1 MEALIDLAK
10 ELRHPGVEKL
20 WAAAREAEIRVTKAQ
35 VRDLLATQGQRQVY
49 KPLPTSKGASVAEAP
64 GFRYQMDLLDFKND
78 PSKGNSIILLLIDVF
93 SRQIWA
99 RPSPNKT
106 PLAISRV
113 LAAMLPGG
121 AVSDDAQLWELG
133 LPQLPKLPVI
143 ISTDAGL
150 EYSKEVADLLQSKG
164 IVHRMRADKM
174 DMNYLAVADR
184 AIQSIKKLLAE
195 GTKAGTEWSEDLP
208 AAVAAYN
215 KTQHSAVH
223 GRPDKVGKAPIQEFL
238 VLQDNAD
245 KAQHNNQLLAARKK
259 VLEKTG
265 TLRQPK
271 SDLQKTFSRGFK
283 AKWGGVQKVEK
294 IQGSTVHIRG
304 GAKADIKRV
313 MAVDQNSSDVPVT
326 FGTFSQ
332 RAENKRGKTKDFITS
347 LQEWLEDDTKSMVKA
362 AEYLK
367 GFWGAAEYT
376 RILDSISA
384 HNLADVVRLWEPP
397 LELVNRGYYVRT
409 D

>member
-1 MEALIDLAK
+1 MEALIALAK
-10 ELRHPGVEKL
+10 DLRHPGVEKL
-20 WAAAREAEIRVTKAQ
+20 WAAAREANIPVSKSQ
-35 VRDLLATQGQRQVY
+35 VRQLLATQGQRQVY
-49 KPLPTSKGASVAEAP
+49 RALPTSKGASVAEAP

-78 PSKGNSIILLLIDVF
+78 PSKGMSIVLLLIDVF
-93 SRQIWA
+93 SRQVYA

-143 ISTDAGL
+143 VSTDAGN
-150 EYSKEVADLLQSKG
+150 EFKNEVADLLQSKG
-164 IVHRMRADKM
+164 IVHRMRADTM

-184 AIQSIKKLLAE
+184 AIMTIKKLLAE

-215 KTQHSAVH
+215 KQQHSAVH
-223 GRPDKVGKAPIQEFL
+223 GRPDKVGKNPVQEFM

-245 KAQHNNQLLAARKK
+245 KAQHNNQLLAARKR

-271 SDLQKTFSRGFK
+271 SDLVKTFARGFK
-283 AKWGGVQKVEK
+283 AKCGGVQKVEK
-294 IQGSTVHIRG
+294 VVGSTVHIQG
-304 GAKADIKRV
+304 GATADIKRI
-313 MAVDQNSSDVPVT
+313 MAVDKDSSDVPVT
-326 FGTFSQ
+326 FGSFSQ
-332 RAENKRGKTKDFITS
+332 RAENKREKTKDFITS
-347 LQEWLEDDTKSMVKA
+347 LQEWLKDDERSMVKA
-362 AEYLK
+362 AQYLK
-367 GFWGAAEYT
+367 GYWGEDVYQQ
-376 RILDSISA
+376 ILDSVAA

-397 LELVNRGYYVRT
+397 LELKTGGYYVRT